1 MYKKYRHVV
10 CFRLHMTAV
19 LTAAALLAFTLLP
32 SPAVGGAC
40 EEWTAKVVSVQGI
53 VEARAVGGAEWE
65 SVSLDDTF
73 CPGDVLRVQTRSRS
87 AVVLSSGA
95 TLRLDQESTVTFT
108 SGKRGQPSLIDL
120 LSGTVYFFSRLRRS
134 LKVTT
139 PFVNAGVEGTEF
151 LVRVEEGRTFLS
163 VFTGRVNLTND
174 AGSLSL
180 VDGQSATTA
189 SGQGPA
195 LTGVVKPRDAVT
207 WALYYPPILKGPS
220 AGGTQSGGAGA
231 DRLTAQAA
239 QLLGVGRVDEAR
251 SEIEKALALAP
262 GDTRALS
269 LLSIISVTRNDA
281 AEALRIAA
289 EAVNEDPGSA
299 TAHLALS
306 YARQALFDLE
316 GARESLLAAVEQ
328 EPESALAWA
337 RLAEIHLSFGDIE
350 KALAA
355 AAEAT
360 SLAPDLER
368 TRTVLGFA
376 HLAAF
381 DTNEAKQVF
390 KAAIKLDQVAP
401 LPRLGLGLAM
411 IRKGDLEGG
420 RSQIEIAVSLDPDR
434 SLLRSYLGK
443 AFHEEKSGRLA
454 TRQYT
459 IARQLDPRDPTPL
472 FYAAIHKQTV
482 NRPVEALWDLQQSI
496 ALNDNR
502 AVYRSRLLL
511 DSDLAARSASL
522 ARIYQDL
529 GFEQLALVEGWKSL
543 DADPGNFSAHRFLA
557 DTYATL
563 PRHEIAR
570 VSELLQSQLR
580 QPINITPVQPR
591 LAEGNISIL
600 EGAGPSELSFNEF
613 NPLFQRNRL
622 TLQANGVAGSNDTLG
637 GEAVVAGIHDKIS
650 YSLGG
655 FHYETDGYRENN
667 DLKQDIFNAF
677 AQLSL
682 SHRTS
687 LQAEL
692 RYTDSERGDLPLRA
706 DPDAFF
712 VDERGDEQTES
723 VRLGLRHVFSPRS
736 DLLASFQY
744 VSGDETVV
752 LFPGDVIG
760 VKDNGY
766 LGELQH
772 FFRSERFLVT
782 SGAGY
787 LDADREESITLGDFP
802 FEDSKMDFSHANI
815 YLYPQLEYPDTVTW
829 TVGLSADFLSGIE
842 VERDQI
848 NPKAGLVWTP
858 CASTT
863 LRAAAFRTLNRTLL
877 SSQTLEPTQ
886 VAGFNQFFD
895 DGEGTDARRYG
906 LGIDQRFSESLYAG
920 AEISRRDMD
929 VPYTLLAP
937 PPAPPESAKADW
949 REDFGRGYL
958 YWTPHPWLSTSA
970 EVQYEKLE
978 RDEEFVGPELFT
990 EIDTWRLPLAVR
1002 FFHPSGLFAK
1012 LQSTYVDQEGTFS
1025 DPFSGELTQTGDSF
1039 WVVDAALG
1047 YRLPKR
1053 LGIISLEAGNLLDE
1067 QFGFQDT
1074 DPSHPRISPE
1084 RIVAARITLSF

>member
-10 CFRLHMTAV
+10 WFRLHMTAV
-19 LTAAALLAFTLLP
+19 LTAAALLALTLLP

-108 SGKRGQPSLIDL
+108 SGKKGQPSLIDL

-151 LVRVEEGRTFLS
+151 LVRVEEDRTFLS
-163 VFTGRVNLTND
+163 VFTGRVNLAND
-174 AGSLSL
+174 AGGLSL

-195 LTGVVKPRDAVT
+195 LTDVVKPRDAVT

-220 AGGTQSGGAGA
+220 AGGTQPGGAGA

-269 LLSIISVTRNDA
+269 LLSIISVTLNDA

-381 DTNEAKQVF
+381 DANEAKQVF
-390 KAAIKLDQVAP
+390 KAAIELDQAAP

-482 NRPVEALWDLQQSI
+482 NRPVEALRDLQQSI

-591 LAEGNISIL
+591 LAEG
-600 EGAGPSELSFNEF
+600 GAFIAVGALHLP
-613 NPLFQRNRL
+613 
-622 TLQANGVAGSNDTLG
+622 
-637 GEAVVAGIHDKIS
+637 GE
-650 YSLGG
+650 
-655 FHYETDGYRENN
+655 
-667 DLKQDIFNAF
+667 
-677 AQLSL
+677 
-682 SHRTS
+682 
-687 LQAEL
+687 
-692 RYTDSERGDLPLRA
+692 
-706 DPDAFF
+706 
-712 VDERGDEQTES
+712 
-723 VRLGLRHVFSPRS
+723 
-736 DLLASFQY
+736 
-744 VSGDETVV
+744 
-752 LFPGDVIG
+752 
-760 VKDNGY
+760 
-766 LGELQH
+766 
-772 FFRSERFLVT
+772 
-782 SGAGY
+782 
-787 LDADREESITLGDFP
+787 
-802 FEDSKMDFSHANI
+802 
-815 YLYPQLEYPDTVTW
+815 
-829 TVGLSADFLSGIE
+829 SGIL
-842 VERDQI
+842 
-848 NPKAGLVWTP
+848 KH
-858 CASTT
+858 
-863 LRAAAFRTLNRTLL
+863 
-877 SSQTLEPTQ
+877 LE
-886 VAGFNQFFD
+886 
-895 DGEGTDARRYG
+895 
-906 LGIDQRFSESLYAG
+906 
-920 AEISRRDMD
+920 
-929 VPYTLLAP
+929 
-937 PPAPPESAKADW
+937 
-949 REDFGRGYL
+949 GRGYQLTRL
-958 YWTPHPWLSTSA
+958 Y
-970 EVQYEKLE
+970 
-978 RDEEFVGPELFT
+978 
-990 EIDTWRLPLAVR
+990 
-1002 FFHPSGLFAK
+1002 
-1012 LQSTYVDQEGTFS
+1012 
-1025 DPFSGELTQTGDSF
+1025 
-1039 WVVDAALG
+1039 
-1047 YRLPKR
+1047 
-1053 LGIISLEAGNLLDE
+1053 
-1067 QFGFQDT
+1067 
-1074 DPSHPRISPE
+1074 
-1084 RIVAARITLSF
+1084 